1 MNEIMELMKKWT
13 AVDTTMSLN
22 QIKDTETF
30 IYSRYFTAK
39 MKGHKSNKIEIPIKR
54 GTGCILESV
63 SPAGEHLVNDRGDQ
77 YLLDLKLPRFPLVN
91 PISASEINDIKSYDT
106 PDQKEEVGR
115 LIGEIQEEHKRSF
128 LTTLEYMAAG
138 ALFGKVMD
146 GKGKI
151 LFEFK
156 GISEAIELK
165 GKDTVSFLR
174 SIDKQLVEELGKNTS
189 YEFLVGN
196 VFLDKLWDLC
206 VAEKLDE
213 KKTALWITKENKR
226 CLEVHGVIFFPYIAT
241 YKNTDDEEKKFIE
254 DNEAVC
260 IPLGVD
266 AFTTHYGRADHVKA
280 VTQAPKQFFSA
291 LDEQERGKGYEVLSE
306 MKSIPICERPTAII
320 KAKYTE

>member
-1 MNEIMELMKKWT
+1 MNEIIELIKKWT
-13 AVDTTMSLN
+13 AVDTTKSIN

-30 IYSRYFTAK
+30 IYDRYFTKK
-39 MKGHKSNKIEIPIKR
+39 MKGHKSNKVEVPIKR
-54 GTGCILESV
+54 GAGCILESV
-63 SPAGEHLVNDRGDQ
+63 SPEGEHLVNERGDQ
-77 YLLDLKLPRFPLVN
+77 YLLDLTLPRFPLMN
-91 PISASEINDIKSYDT
+91 PILASVINDLKSYDT
-106 PDQKEEVGR
+106 PDQKEELGR
-115 LIGEIQEEHKRSF
+115 LIGEIQAEHKRSF
-128 LTTLEYMAAG
+128 LTTLEYMATG

-156 GISEAIELK
+156 GTNEAVELK
-165 GKDTVSFLR
+165 GKDTVNFLR

-189 YEFLVGN
+189 YEFLAGDE
-196 VFLDKLWDLC
+196 FLDKLWALC
-206 VAEKLDE
+206 ITEELD
-213 KKTALWITKENKR
+213 KRKTASWVTKDNKR
-226 CLEVHGVIFFPYIAT
+226 CLEVHGITFFPYIAT

-291 LDEQERGKGYEVLSE
+291 LDELDRGAGYEVLSE

>member
-1 MNEIMELMKKWT
+1 MDIIVELIKKWQ
-13 AVDTTMSLN
+13 ASDTTKSIS

-30 IYSRYFTAK
+30 IYDRYFTK
-39 MKGHKSNKIEIPIKR
+39 KTKGHKSNKIEVPIKR
-54 GTGCILESV
+54 GSGCILESV
-63 SPAGEHLVNDRGDQ
+63 SPGGEHLVNERGNQ
-77 YLLDLKLPRFPLVN
+77 YLLDLTLPRFPLVN
-91 PISASEINDIKSYDT
+91 PISASVINDLKSYDT
-106 PDQKEEVGR
+106 PDQKEELGKV
-115 LIGEIQEEHKRSF
+115 IGEIQAEHKRSF

-156 GISEAIELK
+156 STSQSVELK

-174 SIDKQLVEELGKNTS
+174 DIDKQLVEELGKNTS
-189 YEFLVGN
+189 YEFLTGDTFLVKLWEMCITEE
-196 VFLDKLWDLC
+196 LDK
-206 VAEKLDE
+206 
-213 KKTALWITKENKR
+213 KKTAQWITKDNKR
-226 CLEVHGVIFFPYIAT
+226 CLEVHGITFFPYIAT
-241 YKNTDDEEKKFIE
+241 YKNTEDEEKKFIE

-280 VTQAPKQFFSA
+280 VTQSPKQFFSA
-291 LDEQERGKGYEVLSE
+291 LDEQTRGQGYEVLSE
-306 MKSIPICERPTAII
+306 MKSIPICERPSAII